1 MKEITKLGR
10 IKKLGPIVMG
20 TLALL
25 LLTLGALAGPVA
37 QVTQDWVAT
46 YPGLYGVAVVI
57 DGSGNSYVTGTS
69 LQDAA
74 HNYKEDIILIKYDAQ
89 GDLVWAREFDET
101 DDATFGSDTAS
112 WLTLDP
118 AGNVIVGGSSF
129 LNGSGFRTLILKY
142 DANGNL
148 LWKTRSTIGVGARR
162 VATDA
167 TGNIYALGPSTNT
180 NSVDYV
186 TYKFAPNGVQLWAKT
201 YNGPSNFRDEPNS
214 LAVTPGGTVAVTGR
228 SSSGS
233 YDVATI
239 LYDTNGNALWVRRF
253 DGANDG
259 DAGND
264 VAFGPGG
271 EVYVG
276 GYTVL
281 SALTDMLL
289 LKYDAAG
296 NLVWTKTHNGADNQ
310 SDSIARIRVD
320 SQGNVVATGYIQAA
334 SFYSDFG
341 TLKYAPNGN
350 LLWLRLYDGPI
361 ANDEEIPRALAI
373 GPNDSVYVTGYQ
385 QGQVSVATVKYD
397 ANGNQA
403 WAETYDHPNTLLET
417 GYAIAVDAAGNA
429 TITGSSPILTIRY
442 GESGAPNPTATATVA
457 ATATA
462 LATATATSAP
472 PPTATPPPPT
482 GCTNKCLRAKQIQ
495 LSRTAAGV
503 MGKVTVRD
511 EKGALVKNATVS
523 IAWTLPSGAT
533 QNQAATTNAKG
544 VATFNV
550 TGGAGVYTLTVANIT
565 KVGYTFDPANS
576 LLSKNFTR

>member
-1 MKEITKLGR
+1 MKGLPNFGR
-10 IKKLGPIVMG
+10 FKRTGPILLG
-20 TLALL
+20 TLVLL
-25 LLTLGALAGPVA
+25 LFTLSALAGPPA

-46 YPGLYGVAVVI
+46 YPGLHGVAVVI

-74 HNYKEDIILIKYDAQ
+74 HNFKEDIILIKYDAHGNQ
-89 GDLVWAREFDET
+89 VWAREFDET
-101 DDATFGSDTAS
+101 EDATFGSDIS
-112 WLTLDP
+112 FSLTLDP

-129 LNGSGFRTLILKY
+129 LNGSMTRTLILKY
-142 DANGNL
+142 DPNGNL
-148 LWKTRSTIGVGARR
+148 LWKTRATIGVGARR

-167 TGNIYALGPSTNT
+167 AGNIYALGPSNNT

-233 YDVATI
+233 YDVSTI
-239 LYDTNGNALWVRRF
+239 LYDTNGNELWVRRF
-253 DGANDG
+253 DSASDG
-259 DAGND
+259 DAGHD

-281 SALTDMLL
+281 SSLTDMLL

-296 NLVWTKTHNGADNQ
+296 NLVWARTHNGADNN
-310 SDSIARIRVD
+310 SDAIARIVVD
-320 SQGNVVATGYIQAA
+320 AQGNVLATGYIQPA
-334 SFYSDFG
+334 SFYADMG
-341 TLKYAPNGN
+341 TLKYDANGN

-361 ANDEEIPRALAI
+361 ANDEEIPSVLAL
-373 GPNDSVYVTGYQ
+373 GPDNSVYVTGYQ
-385 QGQVSVATVKYD
+385 QGGIGVATVKYD
-397 ANGNQA
+397 AGGNQL
-403 WAETYDHPNTLLET
+403 WAEVYDHPNTLVDRGL
-417 GYAIAVDAAGNA
+417 AIAVDAAGNA
-429 TITGSSPILTIRY
+429 TVTGYSPILTLRY
-442 GESGAPNPTATATVA
+442 SQSGAPNPTATATTAATATPTAA

-462 LATATATSAP
+462 T
-472 PPTATPPPPT
+472 PPTATPPPA
-482 GCTNKCLRAKQIQ
+482 GCVSKCLRAKQIQ
-495 LSRTAAGV
+495 LSRTATGV

-523 IAWTLPSGAT
+523 VTWTLPSGAI
-533 QNQAATTNAKG
+533 QNQTAVTNAKG
-544 VATFNV
+544 IATLTV
-550 TGGAGVYTLTVANIT
+550 TGGAGTYILTVSNIT
-565 KVGYTFDPANS
+565 KAGYTFDPANS
-576 LLSKNFTR
+576 LLSKQFVR

>member
-1 MKEITKLGR
+1 MKGLPECGR
-10 IKKLGPIVMG
+10 FKRTGPILLG
-20 TLALL
+20 TLVLL
-25 LLTLGALAGPVA
+25 LFTLTALAGPPA
-37 QVTQDWVAT
+37 QITPDWIAT
-46 YPGLYGVAVVI
+46 YAGLQGVAVVI

-74 HNYKEDIILIKYDAQ
+74 HNYNEDIILIKYDAHGNQ
-89 GDLVWAREFDET
+89 VWAREFDET
-101 DDATFGSDTAS
+101 GDATFGSDIS
-112 WLTLDP
+112 FSLTLDP

-129 LNGSGFRTLILKY
+129 LNGSMTRTLILKY
-142 DANGNL
+142 DPNGNL
-148 LWKTRSTIGVGARR
+148 LWKTRATIGVGARR

-167 TGNIYALGPSTNT
+167 AGNIYALGPSNNT

-214 LAVTPGGTVAVTGR
+214 LAVTPSGTVAVTGR

-239 LYDTNGNALWVRRF
+239 LYDTNGNELWVRRF
-253 DGANDG
+253 DSASDG
-259 DAGND
+259 DAGHD

-296 NLVWTKTHNGADNQ
+296 NLIWTKTHNGVDDK

-334 SFYSDFG
+334 SYYSDFG
-341 TLKYAPNGN
+341 TLKYAPNGD

-385 QGQVSVATVKYD
+385 QGQVSMATIKYD

-403 WAETYDHPNTLLET
+403 WAETYDHPGTLLET

-429 TITGSSPILTIRY
+429 TVTGSSPILTLRY
-442 GESGAPNPTATATVA
+442 SESGAPNPTATATTAATATPTAA

-462 LATATATSAP
+462 T
-472 PPTATPPPPT
+472 PPTATPPPA
-482 GCTNKCLRAKQIQ
+482 GCVSKCLRAKQIQ
-495 LSRTAAGV
+495 LSRTATGV

-523 IAWTLPSGAT
+523 VTWTLPSSAI
-533 QNQAATTNAKG
+533 QNQTAVTNAKG
-544 VATFNV
+544 IATLTV
-550 TGGAGVYTLTVANIT
+550 TGGAGTYILTVSNIT
-565 KVGYTFDPANS
+565 KAGYTFDPANS
-576 LLSKNFTR
+576 LLSKQFVR